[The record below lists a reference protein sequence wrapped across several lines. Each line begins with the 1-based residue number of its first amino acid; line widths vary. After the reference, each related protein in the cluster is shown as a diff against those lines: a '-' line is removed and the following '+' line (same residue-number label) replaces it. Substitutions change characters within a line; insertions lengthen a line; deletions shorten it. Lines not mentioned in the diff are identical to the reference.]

1 MYAAMFKV
9 TLMHEDKNG
18 TSLLMAMPVVAQKYL
33 MEILYDD
40 GKAAVA
46 MNHCEPEG
54 LLMMM
59 MCVSR

>member
-1 MYAAMFKV
+1 
-9 TLMHEDKNG
+9 MHEDKNG